1 MTASRLRIRL
11 VLLTLFAFSVQLA
24 VASYHRHTSREIG
37 ARSITAFAGHCV
49 STAAK
54 PCPPASDDHDGC
66 PLCWA
71 AAIAATSLVPSLFDF
86 PAPSEIAFAQL
97 QAPLSTQCCIMR
109 CYEQRA
115 RGPPAANVV

>member
-11 VLLTLFAFSVQLA
+11 VLLTLFAFGVQLA
-24 VASYHRHTSREIG
+24 VASFHHHTSREIS
-37 ARSITAFAGHCV
+37 ARSIAAFAGHCV
-49 STAAK
+49 STATK
-54 PCPPASDDHDGC
+54 PCAPASDDHDNC

-71 AAIAATSLVPSLFDF
+71 AAMAATSLVPSLFDF
-86 PAPSEIAFAQL
+86 PAPSEIVFAQL
-97 QAPLSTQCCIMR
+97 QTPLSTQSCIIR